1 MLLKSIK
8 NKLLKTIIDENKNK
22 NLNFILILLFPPI
35 SNKNKMIDKQ
45 SVNILSLYKIK
56 VQIATKPYLL

>member
-22 NLNFILILLFPPI
+22 NLMIMFILILLFPSI
-35 SNKNKMIDKQ
+35 SNKNNRFKK
-45 SVNILSLYKIK
+45 KI
-56 VQIATKPYLL
+56 